1 MFFKNLAKKYFDLWV
16 NLVDFRSKAKLIP
29 IDFNQPWWT
38 IIAKQKLYISCIIV
52 VETIDN
58 LFYYSIPL
66 FIGWLISS
74 GQLYYFFIFISA
86 WLLAITIE
94 YFSLYFASI
103 VHMQTTYSV
112 LYNTHQY
119 FLTVDPIYHTTR
131 ASGKIIGKIERGVG
145 AFEDF
150 LDLIAFDILATVVGI
165 STVIFAF
172 FKFDSKLGLIACSM
186 ITVIAIFNTV
196 LQFLSTAAF
205 EPKIIES
212 TDKLSSIS
220 LENLTQVQY
229 IRSCFASN
237 EMDDSLKNINKDVMN
252 IAGTSW
258 LAFSAVTFATRF
270 SFIIS
275 ILILGNHLIN
285 LVYQNQITIQW
296 ATALLLTFINGS
308 YETMRIG
315 KKIKRILRSLTRI
328 KDLYAFIKTF
338 GKQTFPVLKKQTTS
352 VDVPLI
358 NKNEDALVIDI
369 KDLYFD
375 YNSKAKLFDNHYLCL
390 EICRSDKNKL
400 YGIIGPS
407 GSGKTT
413 FISILGGQL
422 HPTHGS
428 VKIQDVDVYTVDD
441 YTRKYLVALQGQI
454 ATSLRGTIRYNLLF
468 GLPKDKAYNDS
479 DLIAILEAV
488 GLWQLFA
495 SKEGL
500 DTITGESGLNLSGGQ
515 RQRLNFA
522 NLYLRA
528 KFYNP
533 AIILI
538 DEPTSS
544 LDEVS
549 EKAITNMIDELAQN
563 AITFVI
569 AHRINTLE
577 KAVAILD
584 FSLLSAQKEITFYPP
599 KELVNISPYYKKL
612 VKGEITLSA
621 N

>member
-1 MFFKNLAKKYFDLWV
+1 MFFKNLAKKYFNLWI
-16 NLVDFRSKAKLIP
+16 NWIDFQSKAKLIS

-38 IIAKQKLYISCIIV
+38 IIAKQKLYILCIII

-74 GQLYYFFIFISA
+74 GKLYYFFIFISA

-112 LYNTHQY
+112 LYNAHKH
-119 FLTVDPIYHTTR
+119 FLTVDPIFHTTR

-172 FKFDSKLGLIACSM
+172 FKFDTKLGLIAFSM
-186 ITVIAIFNTV
+186 IFFISLFNTI

-205 EPKIIES
+205 EPRIIES
-212 TDKLSSIS
+212 TDKLNATS

-237 EMDDSLKNINKDVMN
+237 EMDQSLKNSNREVMN
-252 IAGTSW
+252 IGGTSW

-275 ILILGNHLIN
+275 ILILGNHLIH
-285 LVYQNQITIQW
+285 LVYKNQITIQW

-328 KDLYAFIKTF
+328 KDLYSFIKTF
-338 GKQTFPVLKKQTTS
+338 GQQTFPVLSKQTLS
-352 VDVPLI
+352 VDVPLL
-358 NKNEDALVIDI
+358 NKNKDALVIDI
-369 KDLYFD
+369 QDLYFD
-375 YNSKAKLFDNHYLCL
+375 YNSKAKIFENHYLCL
-390 EICRSDKNKL
+390 EICRNDKNKL

-413 FISILGGQL
+413 FISILGGQI
-422 HPTHGS
+422 HPTYGS
-428 VKIQDVDVYTVDD
+428 VKIQDVDIYQVDD
-441 YTRKYLVALQGQI
+441 FTRKYLVSLQGQI
-454 ATSLRGTIRYNLLF
+454 ATSLRGTIRYNLFF
-468 GLPKDKAYNDS
+468 GLPKDKDAYTDT
-479 DLIAILEAV
+479 DLIAVLEAV

-500 DTITGESGLNLSGGQ
+500 ETLIGESGLNLSGGQ

-528 KFYNP
+528 KYYNP
-533 AIILI
+533 ALILI

-584 FSLLSAQKEITFYPP
+584 FSLLSTQKEITFYPP
-599 KELVNISPYYKKL
+599 KVLVTISAYYKKL
-612 VKGEITLSA
+612 IKGEIVLE
-621 N
+621 